1 MDKSLRVTASLL
13 RQYIFSVNKSDL
25 KELTASWLTH
35 YSPVLLFYTPQEYQK
50 TLRFSDVFRLSRK
63 TTPGCNGLKLEM
75 HALDQLQ

>member
-25 KELTASWLTH
+25 KELTASWLTY
-35 YSPVLLFYTPQEYQK
+35 YSPVLLFYTTRKYQK
-50 TLRFSDVFRLSRK
+50 TLRCSDVFRGSRK

-75 HALDQLQ
+75 HALDQLP